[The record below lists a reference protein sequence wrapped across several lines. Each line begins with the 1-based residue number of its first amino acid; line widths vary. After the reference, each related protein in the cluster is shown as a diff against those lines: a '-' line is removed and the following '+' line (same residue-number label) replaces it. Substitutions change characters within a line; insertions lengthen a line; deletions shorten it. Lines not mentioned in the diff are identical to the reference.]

1 MLDDVQLQCESSTWT
16 IFLSLLV
23 WCLNGSFI
31 CDSEMLDFLT
41 GSRCIATPRYFYVV
55 KLAESCHCIESCVG
69 VFVPLMPG
77 YSSMPCEVD
86 KTMGVCC
93 WCWETAASTAADA
106 AALSCVVIVLIFCVT
121 LCWCASVICFHAW
134 TMYAL
139 RLSRW
144 LHRTQ
149 MPLSFDLVLNRV
161 QEAATTLLYM
171 LTVSE
176 RCEVY
181 PIDSRMEWCRGS
193 RVCKQHKWAVGG

>member
-86 KTMGVCC
+86 KTMGYAADVERQLPLLLQCC
-93 WCWETAASTAADA
+93 WCCCVILCCNCINFLCHGVLMCKRHLFSRMNDVCIAFVALASSHPDA
-106 AALSCVVIVLIFCVT
+106 SLFRSCPQQGT
-121 LCWCASVICFHAW
+121 GG
-134 TMYAL
+134 
-139 RLSRW
+139 R
-144 LHRTQ
+144 
-149 MPLSFDLVLNRV
+149 N
-161 QEAATTLLYM
+161 
-171 LTVSE
+171 
-176 RCEVY
+176 Y
-181 PIDSRMEWCRGS
+181 PIVYVDS
-193 RVCKQHKWAVGG
+193 